1 MFINMGTF
9 MNDPFSILIPAYN
22 EAGCIATVIRELR
35 RILQNQ
41 TFEVIVIDD
50 GSSDGTAKIALAEGV
65 RVLQHKCNRGYG
77 ASLKTGILAAQN
89 DCILI
94 MDADGT
100 YPAESIPEIINTLQ
114 ESDMVVGMRAKE
126 NMALSRK
133 PAKWILRHLAQHI
146 TTQKIPDLNSG
157 MRAFRRKLVMRYFG
171 VVSDRFSFTTTLTV
185 ALLSDN
191 YVVTYLPI
199 EYHQRVGKSKI
210 VPWDFINFMI
220 LILRLSMLFNPLK
233 IFMPIAI
240 FCFFSGAIKFVLD
253 IIFAVE
259 KAGGRIG
266 LFLFSQPTIS
276 TTAMILLLSGL
287 QILLIGMMS
296 DGLARKIGLQNPL
309 EYRTHAVVDLDVPR
323 PKH

>member
-1 MFINMGTF
+1 MQEPI
-9 MNDPFSILIPAYN
+9 SVLIPAYN
-22 EAGCIATVIRELR
+22 EAGSIAAVIQGLHKV
-35 RILQNQ
+35 LQQ
-41 TFEVIVIDD
+41 CTYEIIVIDD
-50 GSSDGTAKIALAEGV
+50 GSQDNTAAMALAEGV
-65 RVLQHKCNRGYG
+65 RVLQHTRNRGYG
-77 ASLKTGILAAQN
+77 AALKTGIMAAHY
-89 DCILI
+89 DGVLI

-100 YPAESIPEIINTLQ
+100 YPAESIPDLVAALDTA
-114 ESDMVVGMRAKE
+114 DMVVGMRAKE
-126 NMALSRK
+126 NMPLSRR
-133 PAKWILRHLAQHI
+133 PAKWILRHLAQYI

-191 YVVTYLPI
+191 FVVAYLPI

-210 VPWDFINFMI
+210 VPWDFVNFTI

-233 IFMPIAI
+233 IFIPLSF
-240 FCFFSGAIKFVLD
+240 FCFFTGAVKFLLD
-253 IIFAVE
+253 LVFAVE
-259 KAGGRIG
+259 KSGGRIG
-266 LFLFSQPTIS
+266 LFLFSQPTVS

-309 EYRTHAVVDLDVPR
+309 EYRTHAVKELDRLQKNP
-323 PKH
+323 